1 MRNDR
6 LRRLAHRS
14 ASLSII
20 AAAALGAGFA
30 HAGDTGAAAPGSA
43 PSAAPNPPALPAQ
56 AISAPATPPA
66 PPAAPATAEPAQPT
80 GAAASAKAY
89 TPAPQQ
95 VRFGEAVAFRTLIPS
110 PLLEQL
116 TANEYAQIVVAAA
129 QANRLLPANQPRVKR
144 LRAIVAKLAPY
155 SVKWNDR
162 VKTWSWEVNAIRSRD
177 IRLSCLPG
185 GKILVY
191 GGMLDRVRLN
201 DDEFGVL
208 LAHGIAHALREHA
221 RGNFSEASQ
230 TSLRAASLPP
240 LFGVGDPLP
249 QPLNLGER
257 LQTLRYDPTDETE
270 ADVIGGDIAARAG
283 FDPRAAIT
291 LWDKLAVA
299 TRANKAT
306 GYIYAHP
313 YSAARRQDLL
323 NRLPDLMPLY
333 AKAIGK
339 HVDTLPDYAGISAQ
353 RRKVVRR

>member
-1 MRNDR
+1 VRSNR
-6 LRRLAHRS
+6 LHRLARV
-14 ASLSII
+14 
-20 AAAALGAGFA
+20 AAALSVGAAALAATCA
-30 HAGDTGAAAPGSA
+30 HATDTGATAAGSAPAAAQATPPAPA
-43 PSAAPNPPALPAQ
+43 PSAAPVPP
-56 AISAPATPPA
+56 SA
-66 PPAAPATAEPAQPT
+66 AEGAQPT
-80 GAAASAKAY
+80 GAAVPAKAY
-89 TPAPQQ
+89 TPTPQQ
-95 VRFGEAVAFRTLIPS
+95 VRYGNAIAFRTLIPS

-116 TANEYAQIVVAAA
+116 TANEYAQIVQTAADS
-129 QANRLLPANQPRVKR
+129 NRLLPANQPRVKR

-162 VKTWSWEVNAIRSRD
+162 VKSWAWDVNAIRSRD
-177 IRLSCLPG
+177 IRLTCLPG
-185 GKILVY
+185 GKVLVY

-221 RGNFSEASQ
+221 RSNFGVASQ
-230 TSLRAASLPP
+230 TSLRAAALPP

-249 QPLNLGER
+249 QALNLGER
-257 LQTLRYDPTDETE
+257 LQSLHYDPTDETE

-299 TRANKAT
+299 TRANKAS
-306 GYIYAHP
+306 GFIYTHP

-333 AKAIGK
+333 AKATGK
-339 HVDTLPDYAGISAQ
+339 RVESLPDYAGISAQ
-353 RRKVVRR
+353 RRKLARR

>member
-6 LRRLAHRS
+6 LHRAARVAAALS
-14 ASLSII
+14 VGIATLGAAASVHATDTS
-20 AAAALGAGFA
+20 AAAA
-30 HAGDTGAAAPGSA
+30 GSA
-43 PSAAPNPPALPAQ
+43 P
-56 AISAPATPPA
+56 AIA
-66 PPAAPATAEPAQPT
+66 PAAPSTPAAPVAQSAAEAAQPT
-80 GAAASAKAY
+80 GAAVPAKAY
-89 TPAPQQ
+89 SPTSQQ
-95 VRFGEAVAFRTLIPS
+95 VRYGNAIAFRTLIPS

-116 TANEYAQIVVAAA
+116 TASEYAQIVQAAA
-129 QANRLLPANQPRVKR
+129 DSDRLLPANQPRVKR
-144 LRAIVAKLAPY
+144 LRAIVMKLAPY

-162 VKTWSWEVNAIRSRD
+162 VKNWAWDVNAIRSRD
-177 IRLSCLPG
+177 IRVTCLPG
-185 GKILVY
+185 GKVLVY

-221 RGNFSEASQ
+221 RSNFSTTSQ

-240 LFGVGDPLP
+240 LFGVGEPLP
-249 QPLNLGER
+249 QALNLGAR

-291 LWDKLAVA
+291 LWDKLAAA
-299 TRANKAT
+299 TRANRT
-306 GYIYAHP
+306 SGFIYMHP
-313 YSAARRQDLL
+313 YSATRRQDLL

-339 HVDTLPDYAGISAQ
+339 RVDTLPDYAGISAQ
-353 RRKVVRR
+353 RRKIVRR

>member
-1 MRNDR
+1 MRSNR
-6 LRRLAHRS
+6 LHRLARVAAAWS
-14 ASLSII
+14 VG
-20 AAAALGAGFA
+20 AAALAAGFA
-30 HAGDTGAAAPGSA
+30 HAADTGASAAGSAPAASPPTATPSPAAAPVA
-43 PSAAPNPPALPAQ
+43 PSAAEA
-56 AISAPATPPA
+56 
-66 PPAAPATAEPAQPT
+66 AQPT
-80 GAAASAKAY
+80 GGAVQAKAY
-89 TPAPQQ
+89 TQTPQQ
-95 VRFGEAVAFRTLIPS
+95 IRYGNAIAFRTLIPS

-116 TANEYAQIVVAAA
+116 TANEYAQIVQAAA
-129 QANRLLPANQPRVKR
+129 DSDRLLPANQPRVKR

-162 VKTWSWEVNAIRSRD
+162 VKSWTWDVNVIRSRD
-177 IRLSCLPG
+177 IRLTCLPG
-185 GKILVY
+185 GKVLVY

-201 DDEFGVL
+201 DDELGVL

-221 RGNFSEASQ
+221 RSNFSATSQ
-230 TSLRAASLPP
+230 TSLRAAALPP

-249 QPLNLGER
+249 QALNLGER
-257 LQTLRYDPTDETE
+257 LQALHYDPTDETE

-306 GYIYAHP
+306 GFIYTHP
-313 YSAARRQDLL
+313 YSTARRQDLL

-333 AKAIGK
+333 AKATAK
-339 HVDTLPDYAGISAQ
+339 RVDTLPDYAGISAQ

>member
-1 MRNDR
+1 M
-6 LRRLAHRS
+6 S
-14 ASLSII
+14 
-20 AAAALGAGFA
+20 
-30 HAGDTGAAAPGSA
+30 TPSA
-43 PSAAPNPPALPAQ
+43 PSTPLPA
-56 AISAPATPPA
+56 A
-66 PPAAPATAEPAQPT
+66 AEPAQPT
-80 GAAASAKAY
+80 GAAAPARAY
-89 TPAPQQ
+89 TPTPQQ
-95 VRFGEAVAFRTLIPS
+95 VRFGDATAFRTLIPS
-110 PLLEQL
+110 QLLEQL
-116 TANEYAQIVVAAA
+116 TASEYAQIVLAAA
-129 QANRLLPANQPRVKR
+129 QADRLLPANQPRVKR

-162 VKTWSWEVNAIRSRD
+162 VKTWSWDVNAIRSRD
-177 IRLSCLPG
+177 IRLACLPG

-191 GGMLDRVRLN
+191 GGMLDSVRLN
-201 DDEFGVL
+201 DDELGVL
-208 LAHGIAHALREHA
+208 VAHSIAHALREHA
-221 RGNFSEASQ
+221 RGNFSDPSQ
-230 TSLRAASLPP
+230 TSLRAATLPP

-313 YSAARRQDLL
+313 YGAARRQDLL
-323 NRLPDLMPLY
+323 NRLPDLLPLY

-339 HVDTLPDYAGISAQ
+339 RVDTLPDYAGISAQ
-353 RRKVVRR
+353 RRKVARR

>member
-1 MRNDR
+1 MRSDR
-6 LRRLAHRS
+6 LRRVARVA
-14 ASLSII
+14 ASLSVG
-20 AAAALGAGFA
+20 AAALAAGFA
-30 HAGDTGAAAPGSA
+30 HAADTGAAAAGSA
-43 PSAAPNPPALPAQ
+43 PAATQ
-56 AISAPATPPA
+56 ATPSAPATS
-66 PPAAPATAEPAQPT
+66 AAPVPPSAAEAAQPT
-80 GAAASAKAY
+80 GATASAKAY
-89 TPAPQQ
+89 TPTPQQ
-95 VRFGEAVAFRTLIPS
+95 VRYGNEIAFRTLLPS

-116 TANEYAQIVVAAA
+116 TANEYAQIVQAAA
-129 QANRLLPANQPRVKR
+129 DSNRLLPANQPRVKR

-162 VKTWSWEVNAIRSRD
+162 VKNWAWDVNAIRSRD
-177 IRLSCLPG
+177 IRLTCLPG
-185 GKILVY
+185 GKVLVY
-191 GGMLDRVRLN
+191 GGLLDRVRLN
-201 DDEFGVL
+201 DDELGVL

-221 RGNFSEASQ
+221 RSNFSAASQ
-230 TSLRAASLPP
+230 TSLRAAALPP

-249 QPLNLGER
+249 QALNLGER
-257 LQTLRYDPTDETE
+257 LQALRYDPTDETE

-306 GYIYAHP
+306 GFIYTHP
-313 YSAARRQDLL
+313 YSTARRQDLL

-339 HVDTLPDYAGISAQ
+339 RVDALPDYAGISAQ

>member
-1 MRNDR
+1 MRSNG
-6 LRRLAHRS
+6 LHRLARVA
-14 ASLSII
+14 ASLSVG
-20 AAAALGAGFA
+20 AAALAAGFA
-30 HAGDTGAAAPGSA
+30 HAADAGAPAATAAPATAPASPPA
-43 PSAAPNPPALPAQ
+43 TSPSAAPAQ
-56 AISAPATPPA
+56 
-66 PPAAPATAEPAQPT
+66 PAAAEPAQPT

-89 TPAPQQ
+89 AQTQQQ
-95 VRFGEAVAFRTLIPS
+95 VRYGNAIAFRTLIPS

-116 TANEYAQIVVAAA
+116 TANEYAQIVQAAA
-129 QANRLLPANQPRVKR
+129 DSNRLLPANQPRVKR

-162 VKTWSWEVNAIRSRD
+162 VKNWAWDVNAIRSRD
-177 IRLSCLPG
+177 IRLTCLPG
-185 GKILVY
+185 GKVLVY

-201 DDEFGVL
+201 DDELGVL

-221 RGNFSEASQ
+221 RSNFSETSQ
-230 TSLRAASLPP
+230 TSLRAAALPP

-249 QPLNLGER
+249 QALNIGER
-257 LQTLRYDPTDETE
+257 LQTLHYNATDETE

-299 TRANKAT
+299 TRGNKAT
-306 GYIYAHP
+306 GFIYTHP
-313 YSAARRQDLL
+313 YSTARRQDLL

-333 AKAIGK
+333 AKAVGK
-339 HVDTLPDYAGISAQ
+339 RVDTLPDYAGISAQ

>member
-6 LRRLAHRS
+6 LHRV
-14 ASLSII
+14 ARV
-20 AAAALGAGFA
+20 AAALSVGIATLGAAGSA
-30 HAGDTGAAAPGSA
+30 HAADASATAAG
-43 PSAAPNPPALPAQ
+43 
-56 AISAPATPPA
+56 SAPATV
-66 PPAAPATAEPAQPT
+66 PAAPSTPAAPVPPSAAEAAQPT
-80 GAAASAKAY
+80 GAAVPAKAY
-89 TPAPQQ
+89 TPTPQQ
-95 VRFGEAVAFRTLIPS
+95 VRYGNAIAFRTLIPS

-116 TANEYAQIVVAAA
+116 TASEYAQIVQAAA
-129 QANRLLPANQPRVKR
+129 DSDRLLPANQPRVKR
-144 LRAIVAKLAPY
+144 LRAIVMKLAPY

-162 VKTWSWEVNAIRSRD
+162 VKNWAWDVNAIRSRD
-177 IRLSCLPG
+177 IRVTCLPG
-185 GKILVY
+185 GKVLVY
-191 GGMLDRVRLN
+191 GGLLDRVRLN

-221 RGNFSEASQ
+221 RSNFSATSQ
-230 TSLRAASLPP
+230 TSLRAAALPP

-249 QPLNLGER
+249 QALNLGAR

-291 LWDKLAVA
+291 LWDKLAAA
-299 TRANKAT
+299 TRANKT
-306 GYIYAHP
+306 SGFIYMHP
-313 YSAARRQDLL
+313 YGATRRQDLL

-339 HVDTLPDYAGISAQ
+339 RVDTLPDYAGISAQ

>member
-6 LRRLAHRS
+6 LRALARLV
-14 ASLSII
+14 ASLSVG
-20 AAAALGAGFA
+20 AAALGVPAAQASDTAGNA
-30 HAGDTGAAAPGSA
+30 TGNATGAA
-43 PSAAPNPPALPAQ
+43 PSAAP
-56 AISAPATPPA
+56 APAAATPA
-66 PPAAPATAEPAQPT
+66 PPSAADATQPS

-95 VRFGEAVAFRTLIPS
+95 VRLGNAIAFRSLIPS

-116 TANEYAQIVVAAA
+116 TASEYAQIVQTAADEK
-129 QANRLLPANQPRVKR
+129 RLLPASQPRMKR
-144 LRAIVAKLAPY
+144 LHAIVAKLAPY

-162 VKTWSWEVNAIRSRD
+162 VKGWTWDVNAIRSRE
-177 IRLSCLPG
+177 IRLTCLPG

-191 GGMLDRVRLN
+191 TGLLDRVRLN
-201 DDEFGVL
+201 DDELGVL
-208 LAHGIAHALREHA
+208 IAHGIPHALREHA
-221 RGNFSEASQ
+221 RSNFGATSQ
-230 TSLRAASLPP
+230 TSLRAATLPP

-249 QPLNLGER
+249 QSLHLGER

-291 LWDKLAVA
+291 LWDKLAAA
-299 TRANKAT
+299 TRANKTA
-306 GYIYAHP
+306 GFIYTHP
-313 YSAARRQDLL
+313 YGASRRQDLL

-339 HVDTLPDYAGISAQ
+339 RVDALPDYAGISAQ